1 MGCILQ
7 SMEKLRQSQS
17 VRTKSIHHR
26 ASLHMKKPRPR
37 NWKSLAHMLQQV
49 CDRARGDS
57 GPCQPAHSS
66 SKTGDGPD
74 SSS

>member
-7 SMEKLRQSQS
+7 PMEKLRQSQS
-17 VRTKSIHHR
+17 VQTKSVHHR
-26 ASLHMKKPRPR
+26 ASLHIKKSRPR
-37 NWKSLAHMLQQV
+37 NWKNLAHVLQQD
-49 CDRARGDS
+49 CDRARSDS

-74 SSS
+74 SGS